1 MPRTSSPGRGARHS
15 LQDEF
20 WAYQTASGRP
30 SQVPEIRVSQAP
42 QHETFASLRL
52 PCVFA
57 RNRETNATPIIQSS
71 PGILQPRMD
80 ANLPQPQ
87 PPLQIAETAFE
98 KRRGI
103 SSVEVRAGFAQVHVS
118 RLAGPVMENRLLVL
132 GAVAEAGV
140 SIDFLKLTQSGLSF
154 VVPGEYAESVST
166 ALVQLGFHFSIR
178 ENRHI
183 LLVHAVN
190 MRDEEGLIATILLES
205 ISSGIQVDHVSDM
218 HDRMLMVVGA
228 EDAPRLKARIEERM
242 MGVAV
247 AH

>member
-1 MPRTSSPGRGARHS
+1 MDAEP
-15 LQDEF
+15 
-20 WAYQTASGRP
+20 
-30 SQVPEIRVSQAP
+30 
-42 QHETFASLRL
+42 
-52 PCVFA
+52 
-57 RNRETNATPIIQSS
+57 
-71 PGILQPRMD
+71 LQP
-80 ANLPQPQ
+80 N

-118 RLAGPVMENRLLVL
+118 RLASPVMENRLLVL
-132 GAVAEAGV
+132 GAVADGGI

-154 VVPGEYAESVST
+154 VVPGDLAESVSG
-166 ALVQLGFHFSIR
+166 ALTQLGVHFSIR

-205 ISSGIQVDHVSDM
+205 IASGVQVDHVSDM
-218 HDRMLMVVGA
+218 HDRMLMVVDA
-228 EDAPRLKARIEERM
+228 ADAPRLKAKIEEKLV
-242 MGVAV
+242 GVAL